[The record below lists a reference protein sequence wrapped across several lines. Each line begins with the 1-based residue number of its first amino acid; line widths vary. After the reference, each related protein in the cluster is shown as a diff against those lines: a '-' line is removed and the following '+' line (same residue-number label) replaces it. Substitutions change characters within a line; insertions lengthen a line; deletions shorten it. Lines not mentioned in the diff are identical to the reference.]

1 MVNHDVE
8 VQICFYRKKYPKVR
22 RNSMILSL
30 MIPLDLFIQ
39 SLRNF
44 TWW

>member
-8 VQICFYRKKYPKVR
+8 VPDMFLQEKYPKVH

-30 MIPLDLFIQ
+30 IIPLDLFIQ
-39 SLRNF
+39 SLQNF
-44 TWW
+44 TW